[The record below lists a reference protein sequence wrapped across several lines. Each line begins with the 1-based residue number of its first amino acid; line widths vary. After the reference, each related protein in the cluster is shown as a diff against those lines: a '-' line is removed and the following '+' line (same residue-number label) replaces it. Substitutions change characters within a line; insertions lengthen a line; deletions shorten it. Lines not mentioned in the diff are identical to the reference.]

1 MQESRPPLGAGVS
14 FKPDH
19 YEDLSSGQVEL
30 SFIEVHA
37 ENYMGSGGRPIAM
50 LDRLRQHY
58 SLSLHGVGLSIGGEA
73 PPDPQHLQRV
83 KAICERFQP
92 CSFSEHLAWSTHEGA
107 YFNDLLPLPYT
118 AQTLGRGCD
127 HIDLIQTTLKR
138 EILLENPATYITF
151 SESTWTE
158 VDFIHQIAQRTGCG
172 LLLDLNNVHVSA
184 GNHSFSAQDYLVH
197 FPLQKVREIHLAG
210 HAIEQFE
217 DEKLLIDTHDRTVSE
232 EVWDLFETVIATV
245 GPIATLIEWDQ
256 DIPQFS
262 TLLAD
267 AQRANARLTHYAGT
281 MVAP

>member
-1 MQESRPPLGAGVS
+1 MQESRPPVGAGVS

-19 YEDLSSGQVEL
+19 YKDLSNGQVEL

-37 ENYMGSGGRPIAM
+37 ENYMGSGGRRIAM
-50 LDRLRQHY
+50 LDRLRQYY
-58 SLSLHGVGLSIGGEA
+58 SLSLHGVGLSIGGAA
-73 PPDPQHLQRV
+73 PPDPHHLQRV
-83 KAICERFQP
+83 NAICERFQP

-118 AQTLGRGCD
+118 AQTLGRVCD

-138 EILLENPATYITF
+138 EILLENPATYIMF

-172 LLLDLNNVHVSA
+172 LLLDLNNVHISA
-184 GNHSFSAQDYLVH
+184 RNQGFSAQDYIAH

-210 HAIEQFE
+210 HAIEQFD
-217 DEKLLIDTHDRTVSE
+217 DEELLIDTHDRAVGE
-232 EVWDLFETVIATV
+232 EVWDLFETVVATI

-262 TLLAD
+262 TLFAD
-267 AQRANARLTHYAGT
+267 AQRANTLLTHYAGT
-281 MVAP
+281 MVAS